1 MIKLYVGHRRPDIAP
16 ERLAEMTAA
25 AVESVRAQ
33 LREELGEDVEIEAV
47 DSHDGMVEGRDLI
60 YLPGRLREWGELNW
74 PRWEEIK
81 DRVPDVPSVWER
93 EAPAKVMP
101 AKVQKISLP
110 RYKLVT
116 RGIPWQRAKI

>member
-1 MIKLYVGHRRPDIAP
+1 MIKLFVGHRRADIAP
-16 ERLAEMTAA
+16 ERLQEMTAA

-33 LREELGEDVEIEAV
+33 LREERGEDVEIEAV
-47 DSHDGMVEGRDLI
+47 DSYDGMVEGRDLI
-60 YLPGRLREWGELNW
+60 YLPDTLREWGELNY

-93 EAPAKVMP
+93 PAEEKPKVET
-101 AKVQKISLP
+101 QKISLP

-116 RGIPWQRAKI
+116 RGVPWQRAKI